1 MVKKFAPQN
10 GKAQKMHT
18 YMVDGW
24 SSEFSATSKI
34 TDQHVIPTKINKSE
48 SFLFCLKF
56 LLAATTCFNNK
67 KKKKIG
73 MSTMVPAWRSVN

>member
-34 TDQHVIPTKINKSE
+34 TDQHVIPTKINKMKV
-48 SFLFCLKF
+48 LILKI
-56 LLAATTCFNNK
+56 LLAATNV
-67 KKKKIG
+67 G

>member
-34 TDQHVIPTKINKSE
+34 TDQHVIPTKINKMKVSY
-48 SFLFCLKF
+48 S
-56 LLAATTCFNNK
+56 A
-67 KKKKIG
+67 
-73 MSTMVPAWRSVN
+73 